1 MQGGTPAE
9 GLVEAGAFLFVV
21 FDGGDK
27 SIADIQLKKGAPW
40 TEMKSQLSAKLGE
53 KS

>member
-1 MQGGTPAE
+1 MPRYGKNKTEIAPLARMQGGTPAE

-27 SIADIQLKKGAPW
+27 SIA
-40 TEMKSQLSAKLGE
+40 EVV
-53 KS
+53 